1 MLPNRKPAIIAVH
14 ETAALDEVTRHA
26 FTAPRGGH
34 GWRYCLP
41 FDIQIVLPMRDSAAR
56 TFPRRSAVPLKVFHE
71 YLAGAPTV
79 TTLIR
84 RHGER
89 GRRWDACGQAG
100 GPVHGAAPRVR
111 GMRGIVTY
119 PAFSILS
126 RRHGILCTLTY
137 TTSAPPPHLG
147 SLPRRHLEGVTR
159 TTEHLEGQHA
169 SRMLASCLPSAIA
182 IFKASWT

>member
-14 ETAALDEVTRHA
+14 ETAALNEVTRHA

-34 GWRYCLP
+34 GWQYCLP

-56 TFPRRSAVPLKVFHE
+56 TFPRRGALPLKVFHE

-89 GRRWDACGQAG
+89 GRRGTPAARPAG
-100 GPVHGAAPRVR
+100 PCAV
-111 GMRGIVTY
+111 
-119 PAFSILS
+119 
-126 RRHGILCTLTY
+126 
-137 TTSAPPPHLG
+137 
-147 SLPRRHLEGVTR
+147 
-159 TTEHLEGQHA
+159 
-169 SRMLASCLPSAIA
+169 
-182 IFKASWT
+182 